1 VEFKLSETSCF
12 GPSEP
17 APLPPPTSSVSAA
30 AATNTSSQPEIMMAL
45 QRKLSGDEQFQKLSR
60 VEDEGV
66 DSRV

>member
-1 VEFKLSETSCF
+1 
-12 GPSEP
+12 
-17 APLPPPTSSVSAA
+17 VSAA
-30 AATNTSSQPEIMMAL
+30 AATNTSSQPGIMMAL